1 MKYILSVTL
10 SLWVILSSAQ
20 EITTFKISK
29 GDILI
34 YDVRNQGDLYYYR
47 VIIKEDKGK
56 IAFEWEMDEPKN
68 KQGTV
73 EIKGKALGSSTK
85 MVTKVKPDNTLF
97 LEDATIVWI
106 SKHLLKTLNSTLQV
120 EMDIDG
126 VPNNKMT
133 VLQKTTQTIIY
144 KGTPVRIEVLDVS
157 NQMKFFDLREFW
169 VMNDSENPLITKLN
183 MGFTVDLIEIR

>member
-144 KGTPVRIEVLDVS
+144 KGTPVRVEVLDVS

>member
-68 KQGTV
+68 KKGTV